1 VSEQRPPRRPPEGAV
16 PVRLDATTADLES
29 PAAVAA
35 QVPHADTLAPGTAV
49 VVGAV
54 AVKKRGTLGRLIG
67 DGHVKV
73 SRSVRCTALLA
84 RGYLGITTGGDD
96 VWGVSPPSAD

>member
-1 VSEQRPPRRPPEGAV
+1 M
-16 PVRLDATTADLES
+16 PVRLDATTANLES
-29 PAAVAA
+29 PAAVAE

-54 AVKKRGTLGRLIG
+54 AVKKRGTLGRLLG

-73 SRSVRCTALLA
+73 SRAARCTALLA
-84 RGYLGITTGGDD
+84 QGYVGITAEGDD
-96 VWGVSPPSAD
+96 VWAATSAATTDESSKEA